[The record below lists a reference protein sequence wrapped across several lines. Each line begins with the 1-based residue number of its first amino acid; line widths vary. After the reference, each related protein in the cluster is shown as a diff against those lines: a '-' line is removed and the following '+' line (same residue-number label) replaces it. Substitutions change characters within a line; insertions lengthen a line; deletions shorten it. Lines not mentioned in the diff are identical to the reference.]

1 MIRRILNQKNLV
13 ELSGIL
19 LPRLKNG
26 NIGLSLLTHEGEYYR
41 IHKNRMYKKVEAK
54 EGECVRVTARIVEVN
69 SRTTI
74 DVVSIVSEFEN
85 ASMDD
90 TEVSATPVA
99 ANCAEFVDYNSIY
112 I

>member
-26 NIGLSLLTHEGEYYR
+26 NIGLSLLTLEGDYYR
-41 IHKNRMYKKVEAK
+41 IQKNRLYKKVEAK
-54 EGECVRVTARIVEVN
+54 EGECVRVTARIVDVN
-69 SRTTI
+69 SQPMI
-74 DVVSIVSEFEN
+74 EVKSIVCDFESS
-85 ASMDD
+85 SMDD
-90 TEVSATPVA
+90 TEVSATPPGKHCVD
-99 ANCAEFVDYNSIY
+99 FVDHNSIY